1 MARPGRVAED
11 GEPLAVSAGVVPGVA
26 LTLWL
31 GLVGV
36 ACAVLVSAGAVA
48 WWQQRRA
55 APEPSVWRKRP
66 RRLRPD
72 QVAFLLS
79 EADALAEQA
88 SAAAAAAMGAAATM
102 TGAQARCR
110 STQQARERAWHE
122 YDTAQQAYV
131 TALRERTAS
140 DRAWPLPYQSGSWPV
155 LATAAPATVIPAP
168 RRAEPPVV
176 GMALA
181 VPARGGHGA
190 PSALAPSP
198 PAPSR
203 PAAGPFVPSRPAPI
217 PLAAG
222 PFVPGHGDEPVR
234 HTDVSRAALAAYRR
248 GDLSLEQLRVV
259 FRRFSGWDLQ
269 QEQHEREVLR
279 RRAAEREAH
288 RRYDAAAAAERL
300 VYQEVDV
307 ATAAARAWADEA
319 ADAEAE
325 ALAAREIADE
335 CLRSEAR
342 RRRPRRPSG

>member
-1 MARPGRVAED
+1 
-11 GEPLAVSAGVVPGVA
+11 
-26 LTLWL
+26 
-31 GLVGV
+31 
-36 ACAVLVSAGAVA
+36 
-48 WWQQRRA
+48 
-55 APEPSVWRKRP
+55 
-66 RRLRPD
+66 LRPD

-102 TGAQARCR
+102 AGAQARCR

-203 PAAGPFVPSRPAPI
+203 P
-217 PLAAG
+217 AAG